1 MRRLIPYVA
10 AIVGVALTSVFI
22 GLVVGRTQ
30 LANISMLYLV
40 AVLLV
45 AVAFGRA
52 AAIAASLLAFLT
64 FDWFFVPPTHQLV
77 VADAEELFSLAL
89 FLMTAVVTGTLA
101 ARERARAEEAKAR
114 EREAT
119 LLYEAALLMAD
130 PDLERAL
137 AAVAE
142 HFRAALDL
150 DAVAIESDPGMLER
164 SAVAARD
171 EPSREALHA
180 TGTELRLMD
189 PRRGPSRR
197 IRLVGARLP
206 GRGRERRVHLVPI
219 TVSGKHVGRLL
230 LLARTDAR
238 ELGPAD
244 ERLLAI
250 GAAQLG
256 VTMER
261 ARFRK
266 DALETEVLR
275 RADDLKTELLHA
287 VSHELRTPLASILAS
302 AGSLLQRDVAWTERE
317 RDEFVG
323 AIRDEALRLDRVV
336 GNLLDLSRIENGSLV
351 PHKAWH
357 DVGALVED
365 VAGRLRPVTAGHPV
379 DLEVPD
385 DLPPVE
391 LDYVEIQQVLANLV
405 ENAAK
410 FSPPGSAIGIS
421 VAPANGDVRF
431 AVTDHGPGIP
441 EADAERIFAPFV
453 RLDRQG
459 LRTRGVGLG
468 LAIAKRLVEAHRGS
482 IWVDREVPEGT
493 RVVFTLPVSAR

>member
-1 MRRLIPYVA
+1 
-10 AIVGVALTSVFI
+10 
-22 GLVVGRTQ
+22 
-30 LANISMLYLV
+30 
-40 AVLLV
+40 
-45 AVAFGRA
+45 
-52 AAIAASLLAFLT
+52 
-64 FDWFFVPPTHQLV
+64 
-77 VADAEELFSLAL
+77 
-89 FLMTAVVTGTLA
+89 AVVTGTLA

-171 EPSREALHA
+171 EPSR
-180 TGTELRLMD
+180 
-189 PRRGPSRR
+189 
-197 IRLVGARLP
+197 
-206 GRGRERRVHLVPI
+206 
-219 TVSGKHVGRLL
+219 
-230 LLARTDAR
+230 
-238 ELGPAD
+238 
-244 ERLLAI
+244 
-250 GAAQLG
+250 
-256 VTMER
+256 
-261 ARFRK
+261 
-266 DALETEVLR
+266 
-275 RADDLKTELLHA
+275 
-287 VSHELRTPLASILAS
+287 ELRTPLASILAS

-410 FSPPGSAIGIS
+410 LSPPGSAIGIS
-421 VAPANGDVRF
+421 V
-431 AVTDHGPGIP
+431 
-441 EADAERIFAPFV
+441 
-453 RLDRQG
+453 
-459 LRTRGVGLG
+459 
-468 LAIAKRLVEAHRGS
+468 S
-482 IWVDREVPEGT
+482 
-493 RVVFTLPVSAR
+493 

>member
-1 MRRLIPYVA
+1 RSCIPAARARSRPSARSCGRSCPTRPPATPPRSPAWRRDSRCRASSKRARSKMRDRAMRRLIPYVA

-52 AAIAASLLAFLT
+52 AAI
-64 FDWFFVPPTHQLV
+64 
-77 VADAEELFSLAL
+77 
-89 FLMTAVVTGTLA
+89 
-101 ARERARAEEAKAR
+101 
-114 EREAT
+114 
-119 LLYEAALLMAD
+119 
-130 PDLERAL
+130 
-137 AAVAE
+137 
-142 HFRAALDL
+142 
-150 DAVAIESDPGMLER
+150 ESDPGMLER

-189 PRRGPSRR
+189 PRRGSSRR

-275 RADDLKTELLHA
+275 RADDL
-287 VSHELRTPLASILAS
+287 
-302 AGSLLQRDVAWTERE
+302 
-317 RDEFVG
+317 
-323 AIRDEALRLDRVV
+323 
-336 GNLLDLSRIENGSLV
+336 
-351 PHKAWH
+351 
-357 DVGALVED
+357 
-365 VAGRLRPVTAGHPV
+365 
-379 DLEVPD
+379 
-385 DLPPVE
+385 
-391 LDYVEIQQVLANLV
+391 
-405 ENAAK
+405 
-410 FSPPGSAIGIS
+410 
-421 VAPANGDVRF
+421 
-431 AVTDHGPGIP
+431 
-441 EADAERIFAPFV
+441 
-453 RLDRQG
+453 
-459 LRTRGVGLG
+459 
-468 LAIAKRLVEAHRGS
+468 
-482 IWVDREVPEGT
+482 
-493 RVVFTLPVSAR
+493 